1 MTVKKEEMKK
11 DNNNAA
17 SAEDSSDISDIN
29 ESAAASQEEGADNI
43 NIDDIASD
51 SANGVESAL
60 SVAREEA
67 AALRDQ
73 FLRIAAEFENYK
85 KRAGREYDEFKKYS
99 NASIVKALLPS
110 IDNLERALSA
120 SPSTAETSSAIIDG
134 VRMVLSDMLKVFES
148 FQVKQVEAEGKMF
161 DPSFHQAIMQE
172 EAEGVPENQI
182 IKVLQNGYIMH
193 DRLIR
198 PAMVVVAK
206 ASAKQ

>member
-17 SAEDSSDISDIN
+17 SAEESSDIN
-29 ESAAASQEEGADNI
+29 GPAAASREENVESI

-60 SVAREEA
+60 SVAKEEA

-73 FLRIAAEFENYK
+73 CLRIAAEFENYK

-110 IDNLERALSA
+110 VDNLERALSA

-134 VRMVLSDMLKVFES
+134 VKMVLGDMLKVFEG

-161 DPSFHQAIMQE
+161 DPAFHQAIMQE
-172 EAEGVPENQI
+172 EADGVPENQI

-206 ASAKQ
+206 APAKQ